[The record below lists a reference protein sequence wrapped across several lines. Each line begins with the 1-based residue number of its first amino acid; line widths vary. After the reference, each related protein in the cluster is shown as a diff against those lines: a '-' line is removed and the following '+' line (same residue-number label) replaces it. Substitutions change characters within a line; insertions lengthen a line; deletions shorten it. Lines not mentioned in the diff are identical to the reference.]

1 MELKN
6 IISETLNEIEK
17 MAKTIDNG
25 FNTAQKTPSFFKT
38 PPHLQNTPNPKNAN
52 APLESKNA
60 AKIETQEKI
69 TEEKEEELK
78 EIITEEIVQEK
89 ITEEKEEELKEIITE
104 EIVQE
109 KITEEKEEESKE
121 IITEEITPK
130 TPTQETPT
138 QVLIPNERVFLKGLL
153 ERTLVLF
160 KGMQAL
166 EEKEVLKRLD
176 LVARF
181 LQYQL
186 SVLEKRLESL
196 ERENTE

>member
-6 IISETLNEIEK
+6 IISETLSEIEK
-17 MAKTIDNG
+17 MAKTIDDG

-38 PPHLQNTPNPKNAN
+38 PSHLQNTPNPKNTN
-52 APLESKNA
+52 TPLEPKNA

-69 TEEKEEELK
+69 TEENTEEEETP
-78 EIITEEIVQEK
+78 EIITEEIAQEN
-89 ITEEKEEELKEIITE
+89 
-104 EIVQE
+104 
-109 KITEEKEEESKE
+109 
-121 IITEEITPK
+121 
-130 TPTQETPT
+130 PT
-138 QVLIPNERVFLKGLL
+138 QVLIPNERVFLKNLL

-166 EEKEVLKRLD
+166 EEKEAMKRLD

>member
-17 MAKTIDNG
+17 MAKTIDDG
-25 FNTAQKTPSFFKT
+25 FDMVQKTPSFFKT
-38 PPHLQNTPNPKNAN
+38 PPHLQNTPNPKNVN
-52 APLESKNA
+52 APLEPKNA

-69 TEEKEEELK
+69 TEEKEEEIPK
-78 EIITEEIVQEK
+78 IITEEIAQEN
-89 ITEEKEEELKEIITE
+89 
-104 EIVQE
+104 
-109 KITEEKEEESKE
+109 
-121 IITEEITPK
+121 
-130 TPTQETPT
+130 PT

-166 EEKEVLKRLD
+166 EEKEALKRLD

-186 SVLEKRLESL
+186 SALEKRLESL

>member
-1 MELKN
+1 MAGRMELKN

-17 MAKTIDNG
+17 MAKTIDDG

-38 PPHLQNTPNPKNAN
+38 PPHLQNTPKNTN

-60 AKIETQEKI
+60 TKIETQEKI
-69 TEEKEEELK
+69 TEEKEEAK
-78 EIITEEIVQEK
+78 EIITEEIVQEN
-89 ITEEKEEELKEIITE
+89 
-104 EIVQE
+104 
-109 KITEEKEEESKE
+109 
-121 IITEEITPK
+121 
-130 TPTQETPT
+130 PTQA
-138 QVLIPNERVFLKGLL
+138 LIPNERVFLKNLL

-166 EEKEVLKRLD
+166 EEKEAMKRLD

-186 SVLEKRLESL
+186 SALEKRLESL

>member
-1 MELKN
+1 MAGRMELKN

-17 MAKTIDNG
+17 MAKTIDNN
-25 FNTAQKTPSFFKT
+25 FDAAQKTPSFFKT
-38 PPHLQNTPNPKNAN
+38 PPYLQNAKNAETPPMSN
-52 APLESKNA
+52 TEPKNA

-69 TEEKEEELK
+69 TEEN
-78 EIITEEIVQEK
+78 
-89 ITEEKEEELKEIITE
+89 TEEKEEA
-104 EIVQE
+104 QG
-109 KITEEKEEESKE
+109 

-130 TPTQETPT
+130 NPT
-138 QVLIPNERVFLKGLL
+138 QVPISSERVFLRNLL
-153 ERTLVLF
+153 ERTLVLL

-166 EEKEVLKRLD
+166 EEKEALKRLD

>member
-1 MELKN
+1 MAGRMELKN

-17 MAKTIDNG
+17 MAKTIDDG
-25 FNTAQKTPSFFKT
+25 FDAAQKTPSFFKT
-38 PPHLQNTPNPKNAN
+38 PPYSQNTPNPKNAST
-52 APLESKNA
+52 PLESKNA

-69 TEEKEEELK
+69 AEEKEEEAP
-78 EIITEEIVQEK
+78 EIII
-89 ITEEKEEELKEIITE
+89 
-104 EIVQE
+104 
-109 KITEEKEEESKE
+109 
-121 IITEEITPK
+121 EEITPK
-130 TPTQETPT
+130 NPT
-138 QVLIPNERVFLKGLL
+138 QVLIPNERVFLKNLL

-160 KGMQAL
+160 QGMQAL
-166 EEKEVLKRLD
+166 EEKEAMKRLD

>member
-17 MAKTIDNG
+17 MAQTIDDG
-25 FNTAQKTPSFFKT
+25 FDTAQKTPSFFKT

-52 APLESKNA
+52 TPLEPKNA
-60 AKIETQEKI
+60 TKIETQEKI

-78 EIITEEIVQEK
+78 EIITEEIA
-89 ITEEKEEELKEIITE
+89 
-104 EIVQE
+104 
-109 KITEEKEEESKE
+109 
-121 IITEEITPK
+121 
-130 TPTQETPT
+130 QETPT
-138 QVLIPNERVFLKGLL
+138 QVLIPNERVFLKNLL

-160 KGMQAL
+160 QGMQAL
-166 EEKEVLKRLD
+166 EEKEAMKRLD

-196 ERENTE
+196 EREDTE

>member
-1 MELKN
+1 MAGRMELKN
-6 IISETLNEIEK
+6 IISETLSEIEK
-17 MAKTIDNG
+17 MAKTIDDG

-52 APLESKNA
+52 APLEPKNA

-78 EIITEEIVQEK
+78 EIITEEI
-89 ITEEKEEELKEIITE
+89 
-104 EIVQE
+104 
-109 KITEEKEEESKE
+109 
-121 IITEEITPK
+121 TPK
-130 TPTQETPT
+130 TPTQA
-138 QVLIPNERVFLKGLL
+138 LIPNERVFLKGLL

-166 EEKEVLKRLD
+166 EEKEALKRLD

-186 SVLEKRLESL
+186 SALEKRLESL

>member
-1 MELKN
+1 MAGRMELKN

-17 MAKTIDNG
+17 MAKTIDNN
-25 FNTAQKTPSFFKT
+25 FDAAQKTPSFFKT
-38 PPHLQNTPNPKNAN
+38 PPYLQNTKNAETPPMSN
-52 APLESKNA
+52 TEPKNA

-69 TEEKEEELK
+69 TEEKEEEAP
-78 EIITEEIVQEK
+78 EIITEEIA
-89 ITEEKEEELKEIITE
+89 
-104 EIVQE
+104 
-109 KITEEKEEESKE
+109 
-121 IITEEITPK
+121 
-130 TPTQETPT
+130 QETPT
-138 QVLIPNERVFLKGLL
+138 QALIPNERVFLKGLL

-166 EEKEVLKRLD
+166 EEKEAMKRLD

>member
-1 MELKN
+1 MAGRMELKN

-17 MAKTIDNG
+17 MAKTIDDG

-38 PPHLQNTPNPKNAN
+38 PPHLQNTPKNAN
-52 APLESKNA
+52 APLESKNAAKNA

-69 TEEKEEELK
+69 TEEKEEETP
-78 EIITEEIVQEK
+78 EIITEEIVQE
-89 ITEEKEEELKEIITE
+89 
-104 EIVQE
+104 
-109 KITEEKEEESKE
+109 
-121 IITEEITPK
+121 
-130 TPTQETPT
+130 TPT
-138 QVLIPNERVFLKGLL
+138 QVLISNERVFLKNLL

-166 EEKEVLKRLD
+166 EEKEAMKRLD

>member
-6 IISETLNEIEK
+6 IISETLSEIEK
-17 MAKTIDNG
+17 MAKTIDDG

-52 APLESKNA
+52 TPLESKNA

-69 TEEKEEELK
+69 TEENTEEKEEAK
-78 EIITEEIVQEK
+78 EIITEEIA
-89 ITEEKEEELKEIITE
+89 
-104 EIVQE
+104 
-109 KITEEKEEESKE
+109 
-121 IITEEITPK
+121 
-130 TPTQETPT
+130 QETPT

-166 EEKEVLKRLD
+166 EEKEALKRLD

-186 SVLEKRLESL
+186 SALEKRLESL
-196 ERENTE
+196 EKENTE

>member
-17 MAKTIDNG
+17 MAKTIDNN
-25 FNTAQKTPSFFKT
+25 FDATQKTPSFFKT
-38 PPHLQNTPNPKNAN
+38 PPYLQNAKNAETPPMSNTEPKNAT
-52 APLESKNA
+52 
-60 AKIETQEKI
+60 KIETQEKI
-69 TEEKEEELK
+69 TEEN
-78 EIITEEIVQEK
+78 
-89 ITEEKEEELKEIITE
+89 TEEKEEA
-104 EIVQE
+104 Q
-109 KITEEKEEESKE
+109 E
-121 IITEEITPK
+121 IITEEITPQ
-130 TPTQETPT
+130 TPKQAP
-138 QVLIPNERVFLKGLL
+138 ISNERVFLKNLL

-160 KGMQAL
+160 QGMQAL
-166 EEKEVLKRLD
+166 EEKDALKRLD

>member
-6 IISETLNEIEK
+6 IISETLSEIEK
-17 MAKTIDNG
+17 MAKTIDDG
-25 FNTAQKTPSFFKT
+25 FDRTQKTPSFFKT

-52 APLESKNA
+52 APLEPKNA

-69 TEEKEEELK
+69 TEEKEEEAP
-78 EIITEEIVQEK
+78 EIITEEI
-89 ITEEKEEELKEIITE
+89 
-104 EIVQE
+104 
-109 KITEEKEEESKE
+109 
-121 IITEEITPK
+121 
-130 TPTQETPT
+130 TQETPT

-166 EEKEVLKRLD
+166 EEKEALKRLD

-186 SVLEKRLESL
+186 STLEKRLESL

>member
-17 MAKTIDNG
+17 MAKTIDDG
-25 FNTAQKTPSFFKT
+25 FDRAQKTPSFFKT

-52 APLESKNA
+52 APLEPKNA
-60 AKIETQEKI
+60 AKIET
-69 TEEKEEELK
+69 
-78 EIITEEIVQEK
+78 
-89 ITEEKEEELKEIITE
+89 
-104 EIVQE
+104 QE

-138 QVLIPNERVFLKGLL
+138 QALIPNERVFLKNLL

-166 EEKEVLKRLD
+166 EEKEALKRLD

-186 SVLEKRLESL
+186 SALEKRLESL

>member
-17 MAKTIDNG
+17 MAKTIDNN
-25 FNTAQKTPSFFKT
+25 FDAAQKTPSFFKT
-38 PPHLQNTPNPKNAN
+38 PPYLQNAKNAETPPMSN
-52 APLESKNA
+52 TEPKNA

-69 TEEKEEELK
+69 AEEKEEAQG
-78 EIITEEIVQEK
+78 III
-89 ITEEKEEELKEIITE
+89 
-104 EIVQE
+104 
-109 KITEEKEEESKE
+109 
-121 IITEEITPK
+121 EEITPK
-130 TPTQETPT
+130 NPT
-138 QVLIPNERVFLKGLL
+138 QVLISNERVFLKNLL

-160 KGMQAL
+160 QGMQAL
-166 EEKEVLKRLD
+166 EEKEAMKRLD

>member
-6 IISETLNEIEK
+6 IISETLSEIEK

-52 APLESKNA
+52 TPLEPKNA

-78 EIITEEIVQEK
+78 EIITEEIAQE
-89 ITEEKEEELKEIITE
+89 I
-104 EIVQE
+104 
-109 KITEEKEEESKE
+109 
-121 IITEEITPK
+121 
-130 TPTQETPT
+130 PTQA
-138 QVLIPNERVFLKGLL
+138 LIPNERVFLKGLL

-166 EEKEVLKRLD
+166 EEKEALKRLD

-186 SVLEKRLESL
+186 SALEKRLESL

>member
-17 MAKTIDNG
+17 MAKTIDNN
-25 FNTAQKTPSFFKT
+25 FDAAQKTPSFFKT
-38 PPHLQNTPNPKNAN
+38 PPYLQNTPNPQNT
-52 APLESKNA
+52 PLEPKNA

-69 TEEKEEELK
+69 TEEN
-78 EIITEEIVQEK
+78 
-89 ITEEKEEELKEIITE
+89 TEEKEEAQGII
-104 EIVQE
+104 I
-109 KITEEKEEESKE
+109 
-121 IITEEITPK
+121 EEITPK
-130 TPTQETPT
+130 NPT
-138 QVLIPNERVFLKGLL
+138 QVLISNERVFLKNLL

-160 KGMQAL
+160 QGMQAL
-166 EEKEVLKRLD
+166 EEKEALKRLD

>member
-17 MAKTIDNG
+17 MAKTIDDG
-25 FNTAQKTPSFFKT
+25 FDRAQKTPSFFKT

-52 APLESKNA
+52 TPLEPKNA

-78 EIITEEIVQEK
+78 EIITEEIAQEN
-89 ITEEKEEELKEIITE
+89 
-104 EIVQE
+104 
-109 KITEEKEEESKE
+109 
-121 IITEEITPK
+121 
-130 TPTQETPT
+130 PT

-166 EEKEVLKRLD
+166 EEKEAMKRLD

>member
-1 MELKN
+1 MAGRMELKN

-17 MAKTIDNG
+17 MAKTIDDG

-38 PPHLQNTPNPKNAN
+38 PPNLQNTPNPKNAN
-52 APLESKNA
+52 APLEPKNA
-60 AKIETQEKI
+60 AKNATKIETQEKI
-69 TEEKEEELK
+69 TEENTEEKEEEAK
-78 EIITEEIVQEK
+78 EIITEEI
-89 ITEEKEEELKEIITE
+89 
-104 EIVQE
+104 
-109 KITEEKEEESKE
+109 
-121 IITEEITPK
+121 
-130 TPTQETPT
+130 TQETPT
-138 QVLIPNERVFLKGLL
+138 QVLISNERVFLKNLL

-160 KGMQAL
+160 QGMQAL
-166 EEKEVLKRLD
+166 EEEKALERLD

>member
-1 MELKN
+1 MAGRMELKN
-6 IISETLNEIEK
+6 IISETLSEIEK
-17 MAKTIDNG
+17 MAKTIDDG

-52 APLESKNA
+52 APLEPKNA

-78 EIITEEIVQEK
+78 EIITEEI
-89 ITEEKEEELKEIITE
+89 
-104 EIVQE
+104 
-109 KITEEKEEESKE
+109 
-121 IITEEITPK
+121 TPK

-138 QVLIPNERVFLKGLL
+138 QETPTKVLIPNERVFLKGLL

-160 KGMQAL
+160 KGMHAL
-166 EEKEVLKRLD
+166 EEKEALKRLD

-186 SVLEKRLESL
+186 SALEKRLESL

>member
-1 MELKN
+1 MAGRMELKN

-17 MAKTIDNG
+17 MAKTIDDG
-25 FNTAQKTPSFFKT
+25 FNTVQKTPSFFKT

-69 TEEKEEELK
+69 TEEKEEE
-78 EIITEEIVQEK
+78 
-89 ITEEKEEELKEIITE
+89 
-104 EIVQE
+104 
-109 KITEEKEEESKE
+109 SKE
-121 IITEEITPK
+121 IITEEI
-130 TPTQETPT
+130 TQETPT
-138 QVLIPNERVFLKGLL
+138 QVLIPNERVFLKSLL

-166 EEKEVLKRLD
+166 EEKEALKRLD

-186 SVLEKRLESL
+186 SALEKRLESL

>member
-25 FNTAQKTPSFFKT
+25 FDVAQKTPSFFKT
-38 PPHLQNTPNPKNAN
+38 PPYLQNTLDPQNT
-52 APLESKNA
+52 PLEPKNA

-69 TEEKEEELK
+69 TEEN
-78 EIITEEIVQEK
+78 
-89 ITEEKEEELKEIITE
+89 TEEKEEEAKGIT
-104 EIVQE
+104 I
-109 KITEEKEEESKE
+109 
-121 IITEEITPK
+121 EEITPK
-130 TPTQETPT
+130 NPTQAP
-138 QVLIPNERVFLKGLL
+138 ISNERVFLKNLL

-160 KGMQAL
+160 QGMQAL
-166 EEKEVLKRLD
+166 EEKDALKRLD

-196 ERENTE
+196 ERENTK

>member
-17 MAKTIDNG
+17 MAKTIDDG
-25 FNTAQKTPSFFKT
+25 FDRVQKTPSFFKT

-52 APLESKNA
+52 TPLEPKNA
-60 AKIETQEKI
+60 TKIET
-69 TEEKEEELK
+69 
-78 EIITEEIVQEK
+78 
-89 ITEEKEEELKEIITE
+89 
-104 EIVQE
+104 QE

-121 IITEEITPK
+121 IITEEIAQEN
-130 TPTQETPT
+130 PTQA
-138 QVLIPNERVFLKGLL
+138 LIPNERVFLKGLL

-166 EEKEVLKRLD
+166 EEKEAMKRLD

-186 SVLEKRLESL
+186 SALEKRLESL

>member
-1 MELKN
+1 MAGRMELKN

-17 MAKTIDNG
+17 MAKTIDDG

-38 PPHLQNTPNPKNAN
+38 PPHLQNTPNPQNAN
-52 APLESKNA
+52 TPLESKNA

-69 TEEKEEELK
+69 TEEN
-78 EIITEEIVQEK
+78 
-89 ITEEKEEELKEIITE
+89 TEEKEETL
-104 EIVQE
+104 
-109 KITEEKEEESKE
+109 E
-121 IITEEITPK
+121 IITEEITP
-130 TPTQETPT
+130 ETPT
-138 QVLIPNERVFLKGLL
+138 QVLIPNERVFLKNLL
-153 ERTLVLF
+153 ERTLLLF

-166 EEKEVLKRLD
+166 EEKEAMKRLD

-196 ERENTE
+196 EREDTE

>member
-25 FNTAQKTPSFFKT
+25 FNTVQKTPSFFKT

-52 APLESKNA
+52 APLEPKNA

-78 EIITEEIVQEK
+78 EIITEEI
-89 ITEEKEEELKEIITE
+89 
-104 EIVQE
+104 
-109 KITEEKEEESKE
+109 
-121 IITEEITPK
+121 TPK
-130 TPTQETPT
+130 NPTQETPT
-138 QVLIPNERVFLKGLL
+138 QETLTQALIPNERVFLKGLL

-166 EEKEVLKRLD
+166 EEKEALKRLD

-186 SVLEKRLESL
+186 SALEKRLESL

>member
-1 MELKN
+1 MAGRMELKN

-17 MAKTIDNG
+17 MVKTIDDG
-25 FNTAQKTPSFFKT
+25 FDTAQKTPSFFKT
-38 PPHLQNTPNPKNAN
+38 PPHLQNTPKNAN
-52 APLESKNA
+52 TPLEPKNA

-69 TEEKEEELK
+69 TEE
-78 EIITEEIVQEK
+78 
-89 ITEEKEEELKEIITE
+89 EKEE
-104 EIVQE
+104 VP
-109 KITEEKEEESKE
+109 E
-121 IITEEITPK
+121 IITEEIT
-130 TPTQETPT
+130 QETPT
-138 QVLIPNERVFLKGLL
+138 QALIPNERVFLKGLL

-166 EEKEVLKRLD
+166 EEKEALKRLD

>member
-1 MELKN
+1 MAGRMELKN

-17 MAKTIDNG
+17 MAKTIDDG
-25 FNTAQKTPSFFKT
+25 FNTAQKTLSFFKT

-52 APLESKNA
+52 TPLESKNA

-69 TEEKEEELK
+69 TEEKEEEAL
-78 EIITEEIVQEK
+78 EIITEEIAQEN
-89 ITEEKEEELKEIITE
+89 
-104 EIVQE
+104 
-109 KITEEKEEESKE
+109 
-121 IITEEITPK
+121 PK
-130 TPTQETPT
+130 QA
-138 QVLIPNERVFLKGLL
+138 LIPNEQVFLKGLL

-166 EEKEVLKRLD
+166 EEKEAMKRLD
-176 LVARF
+176 LVVRF

>member
-17 MAKTIDNG
+17 MAQTIDDG
-25 FNTAQKTPSFFKT
+25 VAQKTPSFFKT
-38 PPHLQNTPNPKNAN
+38 PPNLQNTPNPKNAN
-52 APLESKNA
+52 TPLEPKNA

-69 TEEKEEELK
+69 TEENTEEKEEEAK
-78 EIITEEIVQEK
+78 EIITEE
-89 ITEEKEEELKEIITE
+89 TA
-104 EIVQE
+104 
-109 KITEEKEEESKE
+109 
-121 IITEEITPK
+121 
-130 TPTQETPT
+130 QETPT
-138 QVLIPNERVFLKGLL
+138 QAPIPNERVFLKGLL

-166 EEKEVLKRLD
+166 EEKEAMKRLD

-186 SVLEKRLESL
+186 SALEKRLESL

>member
-1 MELKN
+1 MKN

-17 MAKTIDNG
+17 MAKTIDNN
-25 FNTAQKTPSFFKT
+25 FDAAQKTPSFFKT
-38 PPHLQNTPNPKNAN
+38 PPYLQNTLDPQNAN
-52 APLESKNA
+52 VPLEPKNA

-69 TEEKEEELK
+69 TEEN
-78 EIITEEIVQEK
+78 
-89 ITEEKEEELKEIITE
+89 TEEKEEEAKGIT
-104 EIVQE
+104 I
-109 KITEEKEEESKE
+109 
-121 IITEEITPK
+121 EEITPK
-130 TPTQETPT
+130 TPTQAP
-138 QVLIPNERVFLKGLL
+138 ISSERVFLKNLL

-160 KGMQAL
+160 QGMQAL
-166 EEKEVLKRLD
+166 EEKEALERLD

>member
-6 IISETLNEIEK
+6 IISETLSEIEK
-17 MAKTIDNG
+17 MAKTIDDG
-25 FNTAQKTPSFFKT
+25 FNVAQKTPSFFKT
-38 PPHLQNTPNPKNAN
+38 PPYLQNTKNAETPPMSNTEPKNAT
-52 APLESKNA
+52 
-60 AKIETQEKI
+60 KIETQEKI
-69 TEEKEEELK
+69 TEEN
-78 EIITEEIVQEK
+78 I
-89 ITEEKEEELKEIITE
+89 EEKEEA
-104 EIVQE
+104 Q
-109 KITEEKEEESKE
+109 E

-130 TPTQETPT
+130 NPTQETPT
-138 QVLIPNERVFLKGLL
+138 QVLIPNERVFLKNLL

-166 EEKEVLKRLD
+166 EEKEALKRLD

-186 SVLEKRLESL
+186 SALEKRLESL

>member
-17 MAKTIDNG
+17 MAKTIDDG
-25 FNTAQKTPSFFKT
+25 FDTAQKTPSFFKT

-52 APLESKNA
+52 TPLESKNA
-60 AKIETQEKI
+60 TKIET
-69 TEEKEEELK
+69 
-78 EIITEEIVQEK
+78 
-89 ITEEKEEELKEIITE
+89 
-104 EIVQE
+104 QE

-121 IITEEITPK
+121 IITEEIM
-130 TPTQETPT
+130 QETPT
-138 QVLIPNERVFLKGLL
+138 QALIPNERVFLKGLL

-166 EEKEVLKRLD
+166 EEKEALKRLD

>member
-1 MELKN
+1 MAGRMELKN

-17 MAKTIDNG
+17 MAKTIDDG

-38 PPHLQNTPNPKNAN
+38 PPNLQNTPNPKNAN
-52 APLESKNA
+52 TPLEPKNA

-69 TEEKEEELK
+69 TEENTEEKEEEAP
-78 EIITEEIVQEK
+78 EIITEEIVQEN
-89 ITEEKEEELKEIITE
+89 
-104 EIVQE
+104 
-109 KITEEKEEESKE
+109 
-121 IITEEITPK
+121 
-130 TPTQETPT
+130 PTQA
-138 QVLIPNERVFLKGLL
+138 LIPNERVFLKNLL

-166 EEKEVLKRLD
+166 EEKEAMKRLD

>member
-17 MAKTIDNG
+17 MAKTIDNN
-25 FNTAQKTPSFFKT
+25 FDAAQKTPSFFKT
-38 PPHLQNTPNPKNAN
+38 PPYLQNTLDPQNAN
-52 APLESKNA
+52 VPLEPKNA

-69 TEEKEEELK
+69 TEEKEEEAP
-78 EIITEEIVQEK
+78 EIITEEIA
-89 ITEEKEEELKEIITE
+89 
-104 EIVQE
+104 
-109 KITEEKEEESKE
+109 
-121 IITEEITPK
+121 
-130 TPTQETPT
+130 QETPT
-138 QVLIPNERVFLKGLL
+138 QVLISSERVFLKGLL

-166 EEKEVLKRLD
+166 EEKEAMKRLD

-186 SVLEKRLESL
+186 SALEKRLESL

>member
-1 MELKN
+1 MAGRMELKN

-17 MAKTIDNG
+17 MAKTIDDG
-25 FNTAQKTPSFFKT
+25 FDRAQKTPSFFKT

-52 APLESKNA
+52 ASLEPKNA

-69 TEEKEEELK
+69 TEEKEEE
-78 EIITEEIVQEK
+78 IP
-89 ITEEKEEELKEIITE
+89 
-104 EIVQE
+104 
-109 KITEEKEEESKE
+109 E
-121 IITEEITPK
+121 IITEEITQEN
-130 TPTQETPT
+130 PTQETPT
-138 QVLIPNERVFLKGLL
+138 QALIPNERVFLKGLL

-166 EEKEVLKRLD
+166 EEKEALKRLD
-176 LVARF
+176 LVERF

>member
-25 FNTAQKTPSFFKT
+25 FDRTQKTPSFFKT

-52 APLESKNA
+52 APLEPKNA
-60 AKIETQEKI
+60 TKIETQEKI

-78 EIITEEIVQEK
+78 EIITEEITQE
-89 ITEEKEEELKEIITE
+89 
-104 EIVQE
+104 
-109 KITEEKEEESKE
+109 
-121 IITEEITPK
+121 

-138 QVLIPNERVFLKGLL
+138 QETPTQETPTQALIPNERVFLKGLL

-166 EEKEVLKRLD
+166 EEKEALKRLD

-186 SVLEKRLESL
+186 SALEKRLESL
-196 ERENTE
+196 EREDTE

>member
-1 MELKN
+1 MAGRMELKN

-17 MAKTIDNG
+17 MAKTIDDG
-25 FNTAQKTPSFFKT
+25 FNTVQKTPSFFKT
-38 PPHLQNTPNPKNAN
+38 PSHLQNTTKNAN
-52 APLESKNA
+52 TLLEPKNA

-69 TEEKEEELK
+69 TEENTEEKEEEAK
-78 EIITEEIVQEK
+78 EIITEEIA
-89 ITEEKEEELKEIITE
+89 
-104 EIVQE
+104 
-109 KITEEKEEESKE
+109 
-121 IITEEITPK
+121 
-130 TPTQETPT
+130 QETPT

-166 EEKEVLKRLD
+166 EEKEAMKRLD

-186 SVLEKRLESL
+186 SALEKRLESL

>member
-1 MELKN
+1 MAGRMELKN

-17 MAKTIDNG
+17 MAKTIDDG

-52 APLESKNA
+52 TPLESKNA
-60 AKIETQEKI
+60 TKNATKIETQEKI
-69 TEEKEEELK
+69 TEEKEEA
-78 EIITEEIVQEK
+78 
-89 ITEEKEEELKEIITE
+89 
-104 EIVQE
+104 
-109 KITEEKEEESKE
+109 KE

-130 TPTQETPT
+130 NPTQAP
-138 QVLIPNERVFLKGLL
+138 ISNERVFLKSLL

-160 KGMQAL
+160 QGMQAL
-166 EEKEVLKRLD
+166 EEKDALKRLD
-176 LVARF
+176 LVVRF

>member
-1 MELKN
+1 MAGRMELKN

-17 MAKTIDNG
+17 MAKTIDDG
-25 FNTAQKTPSFFKT
+25 FDSTQKTPSFFKT
-38 PPHLQNTPNPKNAN
+38 PPHLQNTPKNAN
-52 APLESKNA
+52 APLEPKNVTKNA

-69 TEEKEEELK
+69 TEEKEEEAK
-78 EIITEEIVQEK
+78 EIITEEIAQENPVQA
-89 ITEEKEEELKEIITE
+89 
-104 EIVQE
+104 
-109 KITEEKEEESKE
+109 
-121 IITEEITPK
+121 
-130 TPTQETPT
+130 
-138 QVLIPNERVFLKGLL
+138 LIPNERVFLKGLL

-166 EEKEVLKRLD
+166 EEKEAMKRLD

-196 ERENTE
+196 EKENTE